1 MNNIL
6 IVDDNEKLR
15 DDLCDWLTG
24 DGFMVSSTTDGVS
37 GMDLFLDKLP
47 DLVIAEIDLARLNGF
62 EFLAKIREISGGL
75 PPIFIFL
82 TARSRMNDMRRGM
95 SCGAD
100 DFLFKPV
107 SRTDLINAVNT
118 RLSIRKRLVQGITFN
133 ASIQSTM
140 STPFNLAEVDAMLD
154 KLSKTELK
162 ILKFIAEE
170 KSTIEIAQM
179 LYVSPKTVENHR
191 HGIARKLALKG
202 SHSVLSLALKLRTVL
217 VSKGE
222 S

>member
-1 MNNIL
+1 MI
-6 IVDDNEKLR
+6 IDQDGKSR
-15 DDLCDWLTG
+15 DELFEWLTD
-24 DGFMVSSTTDGVS
+24 DGFNVFMASDGVS
-37 GMDLFLDKLP
+37 GVNLFLEKLP
-47 DLVIAEIDLARLNGF
+47 DLVISETDLPGVNGF
-62 EFLAKIREISGGL
+62 DLLKKIREITGGL
-75 PPIFIFL
+75 PPVFIFL
-82 TARSRMNDMRRGM
+82 TSKSRLNDMRRGM

-179 LYVSPKTVENHR
+179 L
-191 HGIARKLALKG
+191 
-202 SHSVLSLALKLRTVL
+202 
-217 VSKGE
+217 
-222 S
+222 